1 MAQNVITIL
10 RADSRNKSN
19 KCFVQAGRQAGRQRD
34 RQTDRWGN
42 VELTD
47 GPTTDSRLTDRLMD
61 RKAGGS
67 TSRPKDRQT
76 NSWNDRQ
83 TSRPTAISLKTKNIL

>member
-1 MAQNVITIL
+1 MY
-10 RADSRNKSN
+10 
-19 KCFVQAGRQAGRQRD
+19 RQAGRQTD
-34 RQTDRWGN
+34 RQTDIWGN

-83 TSRPTAISLKTKNIL
+83 TSRPTAISLKTKNVF